1 MLKSN
6 REEIERILQHGA
18 DILSGKP
25 ELADM
30 DLEEVLNI
38 LDDGTSAML
47 QDRWGVVA
55 RIICTTITDFS
66 SDALVLELAKYK
78 DIGFT
83 CEYVGYLL
91 FTNYGTD
98 LESLLLEADRQ
109 EVLDKI
115 VPFVYPNVQYNESLC
130 LERFCEVCTMLN
142 SHVDTREYQTLIST
156 YVDYIENHQI
166 YSEVVQS
173 FNNLAGQSQYDIMR
187 KIANTWYHHACQEA
201 SETTEKLLTYDSL
214 WSKKAGLDFLE
225 TSLQYGTS
233 DFLKAY
239 TKVETMIEANQSL
252 WISAIPLF
260 VQALSIDVYDD
271 RECTAFTKI
280 LSKLNTIPEGSLE
293 ERRQF
298 ISPIQW
304 KGTIHEDIEP
314 IFRRIISLPFGKDN
328 DILHMLDIHFYISLN
343 KHIDSAGSVL
353 KRLYVVFSANNYRID
368 YDKFFDAL
376 PSTQRKLTEF
386 SSEATEAAL
395 NYLLIGGKSQF
406 FFGLGL
412 LKWVGN
418 ITKLYQ
424 ERESSHK
431 LNANC
436 LTEEQII
443 RIMKGILYFSFDAKY
458 VCRTSFL
465 LLLLAGRIGDIY
477 YQFCI
482 DEIFAN
488 YPGTMRD
495 VSRQFKSSK
504 NKRYVLL
511 AAKVENAGQ
520 EATKAYTI
528 GRQIQ
533 DISPSYN
540 HLRIYQHAQSELMR
554 QSEERKG
561 PSFLDALFPK
571 RILKYGAKIAFI
583 MKGTK
588 GELHYKVTSPARI
601 SATMELP
608 TTNTDN
614 PVDFTLKR
622 LAYLDEVQMNATNT

>member
-187 KIANTWYHHACQEA
+187 KIANTWYHHAYQEA

-214 WSKKAGLDFLE
+214 WSKKAGSSCHSCGECYLSGYPDKDVF
-225 TSLQYGTS
+225 YS
-233 DFLKAY
+233 D
-239 TKVETMIEANQSL
+239 
-252 WISAIPLF
+252 
-260 VQALSIDVYDD
+260 
-271 RECTAFTKI
+271 
-280 LSKLNTIPEGSLE
+280 
-293 ERRQF
+293 
-298 ISPIQW
+298 
-304 KGTIHEDIEP
+304 
-314 IFRRIISLPFGKDN
+314 
-328 DILHMLDIHFYISLN
+328 
-343 KHIDSAGSVL
+343 
-353 KRLYVVFSANNYRID
+353 
-368 YDKFFDAL
+368 
-376 PSTQRKLTEF
+376 
-386 SSEATEAAL
+386 
-395 NYLLIGGKSQF
+395 
-406 FFGLGL
+406 
-412 LKWVGN
+412 
-418 ITKLYQ
+418 
-424 ERESSHK
+424 
-431 LNANC
+431 
-436 LTEEQII
+436 
-443 RIMKGILYFSFDAKY
+443 
-458 VCRTSFL
+458 
-465 LLLLAGRIGDIY
+465 
-477 YQFCI
+477 
-482 DEIFAN
+482 
-488 YPGTMRD
+488 
-495 VSRQFKSSK
+495 
-504 NKRYVLL
+504 
-511 AAKVENAGQ
+511 
-520 EATKAYTI
+520 
-528 GRQIQ
+528 
-533 DISPSYN
+533 
-540 HLRIYQHAQSELMR
+540 QHQ
-554 QSEERKG
+554 
-561 PSFLDALFPK
+561 
-571 RILKYGAKIAFI
+571 
-583 MKGTK
+583 
-588 GELHYKVTSPARI
+588 
-601 SATMELP
+601 
-608 TTNTDN
+608 
-614 PVDFTLKR
+614 
-622 LAYLDEVQMNATNT
+622 

>member
-18 DILSGKP
+18 EILSSKP

-55 RIICTTITDFS
+55 RIICATITDFS
-66 SDALVLELAKYK
+66 PDALVLELAKYK
-78 DIGFT
+78 DIDFT

-109 EVLDKI
+109 QVLDKI
-115 VPFVYPNVQYNESLC
+115 VPFVYPNIPYKESLC
-130 LERFCEVCTMLN
+130 FERFVEVCTMLN
-142 SHVDTREYQTLIST
+142 SYINTKEYQTLISA
-156 YVDYIENHQI
+156 YVDYIESRQI
-166 YSEVVQS
+166 YYEVAQS

-187 KIANTWYHHACQEA
+187 KIAYTWYQHAYQEA
-201 SETTEKLLTYDSL
+201 SETAEKLLSYDSL

-225 TSLQYGTS
+225 TSLQYGKS

-239 TKVETMIEANQSL
+239 TKVETMIESNQTL

-260 VQALSIDVYDD
+260 VQALSVNIYSG
-271 RECTAFTKI
+271 RECTIFEKI
-280 LSKLNTIPEGSLE
+280 LSKLNRIPEGSLE

-298 ISPIQW
+298 ISTIQW
-304 KGTIHEDIEP
+304 KGTIHEDINS
-314 IFRRIISLPFGKDN
+314 IFQQIISLPFGKDN
-328 DILHMLDIHFYISLN
+328 SILHMLDTLFYLRLN
-343 KHIDSAGSVL
+343 KNIDSVGSVL
-353 KRLYVVFSANNYRID
+353 ERLYIIFSANNYGID
-368 YDKFFDAL
+368 YEKFFDAL
-376 PSTQRKLTEF
+376 PSTRHKLTES
-386 SSEATEAAL
+386 SSEATGAAL
-395 NYLLIGGKSQF
+395 YYLLIGGKNQF

-412 LKWVGN
+412 LKCVGN
-418 ITKLYQ
+418 VSKLYQ
-424 ERESSHK
+424 ERESLRE

-436 LTEEQII
+436 LTEEQMI

-465 LLLLAGRIGDIY
+465 LLLLAGTIGDIY

-488 YPGTMRD
+488 YPGTMSD

-504 NKRYVLL
+504 NERYNLL
-511 AAKVENAGQ
+511 AEKVENASQ

-528 GRQIQ
+528 GYQIQ
-533 DISPSYN
+533 DLSPSYN
-540 HLRIYQHAQSELMR
+540 HLCIYQHAQNELMR
-554 QSEERKG
+554 QSGERKE
-561 PSFLDALFPK
+561 PSFLDGLFPK
-571 RILKYGAKIAFI
+571 RVLKYGAKIAFI
-583 MKGTK
+583 MKGAK
-588 GELHYKVTSPARI
+588 GELRYKVTSPARI

-608 TTNTDN
+608 ATNTDS
-614 PVDFTLKR
+614 PVDFALKR
-622 LAYLDEVQMNATNT
+622 LAFLDEVQMNATNT